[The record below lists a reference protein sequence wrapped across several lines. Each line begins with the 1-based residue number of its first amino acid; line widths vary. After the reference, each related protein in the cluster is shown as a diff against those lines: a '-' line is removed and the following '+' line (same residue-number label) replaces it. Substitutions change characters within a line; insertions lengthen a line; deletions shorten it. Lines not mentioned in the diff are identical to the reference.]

1 MGVAGSLLRCARLAE
16 GVSCRALARRART
29 VPARISEI
37 ERAVHDPGVSTLESS
52 LGSLGWQLIA
62 VPSRRPTA
70 ASVALA
76 IRDSSVE
83 GVAASETDW
92 AFRALLSLADGL
104 AASDPTNR
112 VVLGCA
118 SPPLTGDS
126 RIDAAIAAVVEH
138 FLEGNGVVPDWVHDA
153 ERVLEEP
160 WIPDPY
166 AGLNIAHEAPAAF
179 QRHGVLLAE
188 RELGSI

>member
-1 MGVAGSLLRCARLAE
+1 MS
-16 GVSCRALARRART
+16 
-29 VPARISEI
+29 
-37 ERAVHDPGVSTLESS
+37 
-52 LGSLGWQLIA
+52 
-62 VPSRRPTA
+62 
-70 ASVALA
+70 LA

-112 VVLGCA
+112 VVLGCVP
-118 SPPLTGDS
+118 PPLTGDS

-138 FLEGNGVVPDWVHDA
+138 FLEGNGVVTDWVHDA

-160 WIPDPY
+160 WIPDPS